1 MPAVLPC
8 DACDC
13 LSPLGSRLLRFCE
26 LYCEVDI
33 SASHNL
39 RKCLFLFGQRSKK
52 RLPRLLDLR
61 HLRSASRP
69 HHFCFAP
76 RGDSTVIKQQKQ
88 HSHHGEAG
96 GRRNV
101 SLLCCHE
108 RRWACGGSGPVV
120 SRLGGAPFCSCAERG
135 LPEVVS
141 NWVSLWAG
149 WVAGPPFPHMV
160 RPTIRTASSV
170 WCS

>member
-1 MPAVLPC
+1 MLRTIFANVYFFLAK
-8 DACDC
+8 DRKTA
-13 LSPLGSRLLRFCE
+13 SPP
-26 LYCEVDI
+26 
-33 SASHNL
+33 
-39 RKCLFLFGQRSKK
+39 
-52 RLPRLLDLR
+52 PRP
-61 HLRSASRP
+61 SVSFPP
-69 HHFCFAP
+69 HHFCFC
-76 RGDSTVIKQQKQ
+76 STRRLSVKQQKQ
-88 HSHHGEAG
+88 YSHHGEAG

-149 WVAGPPFPHMV
+149 GRAGWVAGPPFPHTWSV
-160 RPTIRTASSV
+160 RQSEQHRPWLFPPPGSVRRLWPEAPWSAGRGQAPAPASSAADR
-170 WCS
+170 